1 MPITV
6 SGTTITF
13 NDSTTQTTA
22 ATSVPATSTSVGAI
36 IAAFPNVA
44 APTGVSGAYSFT
56 RYAVGTTIAGSSLAY
71 DVYGLNNQYGATG
84 SLVQQAPSATG
95 YVIGNPNGGGTYSN
109 YNVVSGSATASVS
122 PKASGSI
129 YGNITFYYSTGLTGT
144 YRSIYGSSIVSIG
157 YAAGK
162 LPASTHGIWFSGLWQ
177 RTA

>member
-44 APTGVSGAYSFT
+44 APTGVLNAYSFT

-71 DVYGLNNQYGATG
+71 DVYGLNSSYGATG
-84 SLVQQAPSATG
+84 GLVQQAPAATG
-95 YVIGNPNGGGTYSN
+95 YTISNPGAGPYSN
-109 YNVVSGSATASVS
+109 YNIVSGSATASVS
-122 PKASGSI
+122 PKASGVA
-129 YGNITFYYSTGLTGT
+129 YGIITFYYTTGLTGT
-144 YRSIYGSSIVSIG
+144 YRAIYGSSIVSIG
-157 YAAGK
+157 YPAGK
-162 LPASTHGIWFSGLWQ
+162 GPASTHGIWYSGLWQ